1 MTPEHVLSEW
11 VLCRD
16 LLIPALEDATEAEV
30 IDDLMTNRA
39 QLWRGD
45 GGAVVTRL
53 ITGGQLHIWLGG
65 GSLPRLV
72 DLIPG
77 LIAWG
82 RQQGC
87 TWITVRGRKGWARVL
102 SGLGIEERDG
112 DLWKAI

>member
-1 MTPEHVLSEW
+1 MSPEHVSREW
-11 VLCRD
+11 LRCREW
-16 LLIPALEDATEAEV
+16 LLPAMLDATE
-30 IDDLMTNRA
+30 DDVLMDLLGNQA

-45 GGAVVTRL
+45 EAAVVTRL
-53 ITGGQLHIWLGG
+53 ITPNQLHIWLGG

-87 TWITVRGRKGWARVL
+87 EWVTVKGRKGWSRVL
-102 SGLGIEERDG
+102 GGLDIEERDG
-112 DLWKAI
+112 SLWKAL